1 MDIPRCKGKC
11 VRQHYAKPACEFYL
25 KAQACR
31 ESFQATLEVQLY
43 ESTTTQGS
51 RTERKKKKKKQEKE
65 KCELLV
71 EEVI

>member
-1 MDIPRCKGKC
+1 MDIPRCNGKC
-11 VRQHYAKPACEFYL
+11 VTQHYAKTACEFYL

-51 RTERKKKKKKQEKE
+51 RIERKKKKQEKE